1 MPLNIYVFQL
11 TSDHLFVYPSR
22 RIDPTFKDL
31 ALEISLYYDFV
42 KKYPPIRIIETLYD
56 QTMMSV
62 DTTVKKYMLFFEH
75 IIVRGGTYHKE
86 ILPDHLKTS
95 LKEELA
101 FLSNIDLPNID
112 FIENLVLLKDRTP
125 EEHAKLRTIFS
136 DTLAQYRREKKI
148 HDDLR
153 NYHVGAESYIID
165 ENVLLRIQEVKQG
178 ILEYP
183 FRKGEGEAEAEAVAE
198 AVAEGGDA
206 NGISHELLELYPTI
220 LIFLRRLLA
229 IVLQYDSDIL
239 HRLDISAEELVYVKN
254 PEFVLDLFF
263 RGDNCPFWT
272 PPKMTDR
279 LVKLAVKICEY
290 YETICMKTLNLI
302 DESAFDVGLYE
313 ADFEWKYERAI
324 YYMDWLT
331 KHTST
336 PTREAELT
344 WGNKSDSV

>member
-1 MPLNIYVFQL
+1 MEMPLNIYVFQL
-11 TSDHLFVYPSR
+11 TGDHLFVYPTR
-22 RIDPTFKDL
+22 HIDPTFKDL

-56 QTMMSV
+56 QPMMSV

-75 IIVRGGTYHKE
+75 IIVRGGTYHME
-86 ILPDHLKTS
+86 ILPDHLKAS

-112 FIENLVLLKDRTP
+112 FIENLVLLKNRTP

-136 DTLAQYRREKKI
+136 ETLAQYRKEKKI

-178 ILEYP
+178 IIEYP
-183 FRKGEGEAEAEAVAE
+183 FRKGEGKGEGD
-198 AVAEGGDA
+198 AEGSDA
-206 NGISHELLELYPTI
+206 NGIAHELLELYPTI

-239 HRLDISAEELVYVKN
+239 HRLDISCDELVYVKN

-263 RGDNCPFWT
+263 RGHNCPFWI
-272 PPKMTDR
+272 PPKITDR

-331 KHTST
+331 SVPNSKRS
-336 PTREAELT
+336 EVELT